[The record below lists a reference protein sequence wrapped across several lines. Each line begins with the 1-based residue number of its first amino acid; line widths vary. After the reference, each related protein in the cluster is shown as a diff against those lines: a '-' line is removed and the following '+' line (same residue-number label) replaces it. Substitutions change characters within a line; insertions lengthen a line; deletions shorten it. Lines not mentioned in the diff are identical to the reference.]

1 MEDFDITFWRP
12 VTIRIVPANAP
23 RHLDRHYFTSA
34 LGVLIEF
41 TFDTDKETS
50 NADLT
55 VSRAA

>member
-23 RHLDRHYFTSA
+23 RHLDRHYFVSA

-41 TFDTDKETS
+41 TFNTDKETTD
-50 NADLT
+50 ADLT